1 MSQAVF
7 PPLKGLE
14 YPVLR
19 TAEWSNLRQVGTS
32 GLDVTAALWSYP
44 IWHWTLS
51 FSWLSSAAA
60 IADFQTLAGFFN
72 LRQGIFD
79 TFLYSDPDDNAVT
92 AQGFGTGNGVKTAFQ
107 LVRAFGNSVEPIFN
121 VNGAPAIYVNSVL
134 KILTTDYTISATG
147 LVTFTSAPANGAV
160 LTWTGAYYFRCRFEK
175 DSHDFSL
182 LANQIY
188 ESKKLS
194 FRSVKGS

>member
-7 PPLKGLE
+7 PTLKGLE
-14 YPVLR
+14 YPVAR

-72 LRQGIFD
+72 LRQGQFD
-79 TFLYSDPDDNAVT
+79 TFLYSDPDDYAVT
-92 AQGFGTGNGVKTAFQ
+92 AQGFGTGNGATTAFQ
-107 LVRAFGNSVEPIFN
+107 LVRAFGSFVEPIFN
-121 VNGAPAIYVNSVL
+121 VNGAPAIYNNGV
-134 KILTTDYTISATG
+134 LTTAYTISQTG
-147 LVTFTSAPANGAV
+147 LVTFTSAPLSGYV
-160 LTWTGAYYFRCRFEK
+160 LTWTGNYYFRCRFEK